1 MEIETLSGVIE
12 SILFAW
18 AEPISP
24 KDLAQAVKVS
34 ETQIKSALKFLED
47 KYLSS
52 ESGLRLTNVNGSF
65 TISTK
70 PENYTYVN
78 EFVTKKN
85 VKNLSSASL
94 EVLSIVA
101 YKQPITK
108 IEIEEIRGVKCD
120 TSLKNLVDLRL
131 IEITGQLQK
140 IGKPNIYET
149 TDEFLLK
156 FGLKSLEDLP
166 EIGEEDIESNFLE
179 EIR

>member
-1 MEIETLSGVIE
+1 MEIESLSGIIE

-18 AEPISP
+18 AEPVSI
-24 KDLAQAVKVS
+24 KELAQAVKTS
-34 ETQIKSALKFLED
+34 DTNILAAINFLKD
-47 KYLSS
+47 KYTDKN
-52 ESGLRLTNVNGSF
+52 SGLRLTDINGAY
-65 TISTK
+65 TLSTK
-70 PENYTYVN
+70 PENYDYVN

-85 VKNLSSASL
+85 IKSLSGASL

-120 TSLKNLVDLRL
+120 TSLKNLVDLNL
-131 IEITGQLQK
+131 IAITGQLQK

-149 TDEFLLK
+149 TDDFLLK

-166 EIGEEDIESNFLE
+166 IIDNESYETNFLE
-179 EIR
+179 ERD

>member
-1 MEIETLSGVIE
+1 MEIETISGIIE

-18 AEPISP
+18 AEPVSIKELS
-24 KDLAQAVKVS
+24 QAIQTS
-34 ETQIKSALKFLED
+34 ELNIVEALKILED
-47 KYLSS
+47 KYLFSN
-52 ESGLRLTNVNGSF
+52 SGLRLTIANGEY

-70 PENYTYVN
+70 PENYEFIN

-85 VKNLSSASL
+85 LKSLSSASL

-120 TSLKNLVDLRL
+120 TSLKNLVDLGL
-131 IEITGQLQK
+131 IEVTGQLQK

-149 TDEFLLK
+149 TNEFLLK

-166 EIGEEDIESNFLE
+166 EIIEDTQENFLE
-179 EIR
+179 ELK